1 MCLDSDAFDE
11 INDLQNEAIDQF
23 LSGGIGTDGSLEDD
37 LEQQLGAAYPSTE
50 IPYEIIGDQ
59 KMVRNLKI
67 FVPPMNGRPYLPV
80 LSQSLTGACYA
91 FSATHAI
98 GSQYAQVNPGELLMF
113 SVQEAMNCQPI
124 EAISNCTDTVTE
136 NTDDSQCVTRPINSG
151 TGTWGGEPYLIID
164 WLVANDSEMS
174 LVQTLPFTG
183 IQGTCNTTAKSI
195 QTGVK
200 GYAMLNNKAEMK
212 NAIYYH
218 GDISVT
224 IDAGP
229 IQDWNPS
236 DDVSWPHFLGKS
248 VSPLSLSSPYL
259 YSFLLANTDFLL
271 QGIIR

>member
-37 LEQQLGAAYPSTE
+37 LEQQSRAAYPDTE
-50 IPYEIIGDQ
+50 IPYEITGDQ

-124 EAISNCTDTVTE
+124 STISNCTDTVTE
-136 NTDDSQCVTRPINSG
+136 NTDDSQCVTRPINSM
-151 TGTWGGEPYLIID
+151 TGTWGGLQYLIID

-218 GDISVT
+218 GDISVS